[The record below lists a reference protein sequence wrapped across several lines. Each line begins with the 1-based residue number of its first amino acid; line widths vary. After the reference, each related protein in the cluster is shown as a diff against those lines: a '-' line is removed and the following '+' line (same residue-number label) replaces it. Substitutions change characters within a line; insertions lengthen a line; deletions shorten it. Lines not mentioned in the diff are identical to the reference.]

1 MLDGIT
7 PQAAESVI
15 GAPAYGGVT
24 GLWDEWDDSGTP
36 RFSGAKFRMDAFGSV
51 NAAISKTGDL
61 SLKVFKNGTLLLDGV
76 SSGTEIITELIEG
89 LVPGDVISVK
99 CWGTGTVYYVAIQIT
114 MPTPI

>member
-1 MLDGIT
+1 
-7 PQAAESVI
+7 
-15 GAPAYGGVT
+15 
-24 GLWDEWDDSGTP
+24 
-36 RFSGAKFRMDAFGSV
+36 MDAFGSV

-76 SSGTEIITELIEG
+76 SSGTEIITELIER